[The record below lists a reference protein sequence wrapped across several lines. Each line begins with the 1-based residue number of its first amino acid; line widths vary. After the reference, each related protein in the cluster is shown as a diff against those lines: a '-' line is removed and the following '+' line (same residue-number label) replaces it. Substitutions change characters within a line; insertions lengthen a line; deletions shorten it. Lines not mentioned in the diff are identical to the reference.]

1 MKIRRG
7 DILYA
12 ELGTSRR
19 GSIQTGIRPVVV
31 VSNNKANQFST
42 VFTIVPLTTKIFKKR
57 NLPTHVFVS
66 ANTCIGLEQNSVAL
80 CEQVSSLID
89 EEIIEIHGH
98 VDKYTMNLIT
108 EAVKVQIGAYDKFN
122 I

>member
-57 NLPTHVFVS
+57 DLPTHVFVS
-66 ANTCIGLEQNSVAL
+66 ANTCIGLEQNSVA
-80 CEQVSSLID
+80 SLID

-108 EAVKVQIGAYDKFN
+108 EAVKVQIGAYDKYN
-122 I
+122 M

>member
-42 VFTIVPLTTKIFKKR
+42 VYTVVPLTTKLFKKR

-66 ANTCIGLEQNSVAL
+66 AHTSVGLEQHSIAL
-80 CEQVSSLID
+80 CEQVTSIID
-89 EEIIEIHGH
+89 DDVIENLGQ
-98 VDKYTMNLIT
+98 VDKYTLSQIT
-108 EAVKVQIGAYDKFN
+108 EAVKVQIGAYEKYN